1 MRLIDADAFL
11 DWLDV
16 GHLRNPGEVCFCE
29 ADVMHMIKSRQTVD
43 TVPAVRCCDCR
54 YFTEHME
61 VGMCKRIADKPIL
74 PINYDAF
81 CSYGERKEEE
91 K

>member
-43 TVPAVRCCDCR
+43 AVPVVRCCDCKHCDIGTN
-54 YFTEHME
+54 YFESWCY
-61 VGMCKRIADKPIL
+61 CKAWRHSVNPTD
-74 PINYDAF
+74 F